1 MSDSNHLLFDLQL
14 DIDSRKRKRQR
25 QAADA
30 AIEELISMGFP
41 RAKVVAAVRAFGG
54 KDQALNHILSQ
65 TDQNTSDGNTSSSA
79 PIPNTIAADILH
91 PEGGVEGLSGINEAP
106 MTDGDVKAGPSTK
119 PNERDVEMEDELT
132 EELNKADALSDYD
145 IEVTREGEAINEYL
159 ALLASAENGEKA
171 VLAAQ

>member
-1 MSDSNHLLFDLQL
+1 MHERALKYGESALGLYFGIFLTLAFSSTSVVYLQL
-14 DIDSRKRKRQR
+14 YC
-25 QAADA
+25 
-30 AIEELISMGFP
+30 FWFV
-41 RAKVVAAVRAFGG
+41 VVAAVRAFGG

-132 EELNKADALSDYD
+132 EELYKADALSDYD